1 MAECHH
7 DHEECVSH
15 EDGGVLYSLY
25 TKIDLPKVECFNESV
40 EGAGCTVFKPWEQ
53 RFDRSKYVESDADEE
68 LLFYIPFKNRPPLG
82 FDEVR
87 GKADQTLQLIEDSDG
102 SVEYKLKTICFSGVQ
117 TLLLHF
123 PKNFGAETSIIYYIG
138 MRGEFSKSHRHGVTI
153 CTYEAKPNPSDHKT
167 QQQHSS
173 TSFVQ

>member
-68 LLFYIPFKNRPPLG
+68 LLFYIPFCG
-82 FDEVR
+82 DV
-87 GKADQTLQLIEDSDG
+87 
-102 SVEYKLKTICFSGVQ
+102 KLKAIKV
-117 TLLLHF
+117 
-123 PKNFGAETSIIYYIG
+123 FGG
-138 MRGEFSKSHRHGVTI
+138 GEGSH
-153 CTYEAKPNPSDHKT
+153 PSELRMLVH
-167 QQQHSS
+167 
-173 TSFVQ
+173 V